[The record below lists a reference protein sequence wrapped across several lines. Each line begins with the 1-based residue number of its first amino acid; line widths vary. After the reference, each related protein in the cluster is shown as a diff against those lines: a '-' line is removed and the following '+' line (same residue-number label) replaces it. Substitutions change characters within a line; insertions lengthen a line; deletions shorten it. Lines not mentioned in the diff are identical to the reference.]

1 MKVLLFTQALI
12 FSAALN
18 AQGYAIE
25 GKIAGL
31 KEGTQVFLNNTIG
44 KTVATSTV
52 SNGSFTLKGN
62 FDEAELCQ
70 VGFIGAKE
78 TINVFM
84 QNENVSI
91 NGNSITT
98 AAIKGSKI
106 NADYQDY
113 NMLFNPAK
121 KSMDKLVPMI
131 NSEKNSKKRDSLISK
146 YDEVIKSLL
155 NKVDQF
161 TINKNNSPVSAF
173 VLYVIN
179 PVLPGVDALETMYN
193 RLTPDAKRVYFAK
206 QIETIISESKFG
218 AEGTP
223 APEFTQND
231 VNGNPVSL
239 SSFRGKY
246 VLLDF
251 WASWCGP
258 CREENPAVVKA
269 YEKFKDK
276 NFTILGIS
284 LDQDKQ
290 RWLNA
295 IKADNLAWTQVSD
308 LKYWN
313 NEVAQ
318 QYRVQSIPQN
328 FLVDPKGMIVAKNLR
343 GKALEKALEQLLK

>member
-1 MKVLLFTQALI
+1 MKKAFFISGLFIAILS
-12 FSAALN
+12 FG
-18 AQGYAIE
+18 QGYTIE
-25 GKIAGL
+25 GKVAGL
-31 KEGTQVFLNNTIG
+31 REGTQVFLNNTIG
-44 KTVATSTV
+44 KTVATSTIN
-52 SNGSFTLKGN
+52 NGVFTLKGN
-62 FDEAELCQ
+62 FEEAELCQ
-70 VGFIGAKE
+70 IGFIGSKE
-78 TINVFM
+78 TINIFM
-84 QNENVSI
+84 QNENISI
-91 NGNSITT
+91 NGNAISN

-113 NMLFNPAK
+113 NTLFIPVK
-121 KSMDKLVPMI
+121 KNMDKLVPMI
-131 NSEKNSKKRDSLISK
+131 NSERNSKKRDSLINK
-146 YDEVIKSLL
+146 YDEVVKGLL

-161 TINKNNSPVSAF
+161 TITKNNSPVSAF

-179 PVLPGVDALETMYN
+179 PVLPGVDALEKMYN
-193 RLTPDAKRVYFAK
+193 RLTPDARKVFFAK
-206 QIETIISESKFG
+206 QIETIITESKLG

-258 CREENPAVVKA
+258 CREENPTVVKA

-290 RWLNA
+290 KWLNA
-295 IKADNLAWTQVSD
+295 IKADNLTWTQVSD

-328 FLVDPKGMIVAKNLR
+328 FLVDPKGIIVAKNLR
-343 GKALEKALEQLLK
+343 GGALERKLSELLK